1 MAKVVRRLTAEIVI
15 ETDESDMPRMAA
27 WVISR
32 LKSAVDMSDH
42 GMVAVAI
49 FDEEEVMIGQNLV
62 GRPQTLTTSELFEEA
77 S

>member
-1 MAKVVRRLTAEIVI
+1 MRSWVV
-15 ETDESDMPRMAA
+15 
-27 WVISR
+27 SR

-62 GRPQTLTTSELFEEA
+62 GQPQTLTASELFKEA